1 MAEESLKIVLTADNK
16 QAIAAMK
23 ETILAMHGVEKSA
36 GNTGKGVKKLGT
48 DFTGVSRV
56 IQDLPFGFMAIQN
69 NLTQL
74 LPAAGAAGLAL
85 SALMAGIQ
93 FAQVGLTYWTRG
105 VKEADEAMSA
115 STKALTELNVQLQN
129 SKNDFAAVRAGVL
142 SKKEALDRY
151 NDTLGKS
158 VGYAKSIEEA
168 EALMVKNTATVVQ
181 AMNLRT
187 QAQLFQA
194 KSAELTAKLTTGETY
209 NLSLMEQAVVGLK
222 ASLGGLGNVMKV
234 AGQEMS
240 TRFTDANAQIKQF
253 DKLSQEALTKAIGL
267 EKGLAG
273 SRTKP
278 GGGGVTDKQIN
289 AYVKA
294 QKELEYYN
302 RLLVEQSAINRL
314 RANMAGKD
322 TATVSTGGINLP
334 QQKDLNNLQLTIN
347 SNNTL
352 NKVLA
357 EQAMALNMVKLKKD
371 EAFAADTANYLT
383 QSITNM
389 FNAMINGQSIGTAL
403 GDMFKRLAVDI
414 AMASAKAAIFQG
426 IMSVLTAPLSTG
438 AKAGQAVAGAMG
450 FAGGGGGKKG
460 GGFLSLLGKLLG
472 FSEGGT
478 VSGPKSGY
486 PVMLHGT
493 EHIVRPDQMRSIIA
507 SASQMG
513 GGNSRVVVEGRI
525 SGNDI
530 FISQKRTSTFRALTT

>member
-1 MAEESLKIVLTADNK
+1 MAPEKLEILISADNK
-16 QAIAAMK
+16 KAIAAMK
-23 ETILAMHGVEKSA
+23 ETILAMHGVESA
-36 GNTGKGVKKLGT
+36 SKGAGGATQKLGK

-56 IQDLPFGFMAIQN
+56 IQDLPYGFNAISN

-74 LPAAGAAGLAL
+74 VPAAGAAGLAF
-85 SALMAGIQ
+85 SALVAGLS
-93 FAQVGLTYWTRG
+93 FAQIGLANWTRG
-105 VKEADEAMSA
+105 SKDASDAMSA
-115 STKALTELNVQLQN
+115 QTKSITDFNIKVYDVKDAFN
-129 SKNDFAAVRAGVL
+129 SARAGVL
-142 SKKEALDRY
+142 SKKEALDKY
-151 NDTLGKS
+151 NESLGDS
-158 VGYAKSIEEA
+158 IGYANSIAEA
-168 EALMVKNTATVVQ
+168 EDLMVKNTATVIK
-181 AMNLRT
+181 AMQLRT
-187 QAQLFQA
+187 QANVYQA
-194 KSAELTAKLTTGETY
+194 KAAELNAKLISGEMFDFDKNWGESAMLAIKNFVKGQ
-209 NLSLMEQAVVGLK
+209 NLSQMVTEDVNN
-222 ASLGGLGNVMKV
+222 S
-234 AGQEMS
+234 
-240 TRFTDANAQIKQF
+240 
-253 DKLSQEALTKAIGL
+253 LSQQNKLLDSANKLNEEAIKL
-267 EKGLAG
+267 EKTLAG

-278 GGGGVTDKQIN
+278 GGGGDTTKAEIE
-289 AYVKA
+289 AYLKA
-294 QKELEYYN
+294 QKELQYYN
-302 RLLVEQSAINRL
+302 RLLIEQSAITKL

-334 QQKDLNNLQLTIN
+334 QQKDLTNLQLTIN

-478 VSGPKSGY
+478 VSGPRSGY

-513 GGNSRVVVEGRI
+513 GGNSRVVVEGVVR
-525 SGNDI
+525 GNDI
-530 FISQKRTSTFRALTT
+530 WLSQSRTNTFRALSA

>member
-16 QAIAAMK
+16 QAIAAIK
-23 ETILAMHGVEKSA
+23 ETILSLDGVEKSA

-194 KSAELTAKLTTGETY
+194 RSAELTAKLTTGEIY
-209 NLSLMEQAVVGLK
+209 NLSLMDQALIGIK

-278 GGGGVTDKQIN
+278 GGGDVTDKQIN

-334 QQKDLNNLQLTIN
+334 QQKDLTNLQLTIN

-414 AMASAKAAIFQG
+414 AMAAAKAAIFQG
-426 IMSVLTAPLSTG
+426 IMSALTAPVSAG

-460 GGFLSLLGKLLG
+460 GGFLALLGKLLG

-478 VSGPKSGY
+478 VSGPRSGY

-513 GGNSRVVVEGRI
+513 GGNSRVVVEGVVR
-525 SGNDI
+525 GNDI
-530 FISQKRTSTFRALTT
+530 WLSQSRTNTFRALTT

>member
-16 QAIAAMK
+16 QAIAAIK
-23 ETILAMHGVEKSA
+23 ETILSLDGVEKAA
-36 GNTGKGVKKLGT
+36 GNSGKGVKKLGT
-48 DFTGVSRV
+48 DFTGMSRV
-56 IQDLPFGFMAIQN
+56 IQDLPYGFNAISN

-74 LPAAGAAGLAL
+74 VPAAGAAGLAF
-85 SALMAGIQ
+85 SALVAGLS
-93 FAQVGLTYWTRG
+93 FAQIGLANWTRG
-105 VKEADEAMSA
+105 SKDASDAMSA
-115 STKALTELNVQLQN
+115 QTKSITDFNIKVYDVKDAFN
-129 SKNDFAAVRAGVL
+129 SARAGVL
-142 SKKEALDRY
+142 SKKEALDKY
-151 NDTLGKS
+151 NESLGDS
-158 VGYAKSIEEA
+158 IGYANSIAEA
-168 EALMVKNTATVVQ
+168 EDLMVKNTATVIK
-181 AMNLRT
+181 AMQLRT
-187 QAQLFQA
+187 QANVYQA
-194 KSAELTAKLTTGETY
+194 KAAELNAKLISGE
-209 NLSLMEQAVVGLK
+209 M
-222 ASLGGLGNVMKV
+222 
-234 AGQEMS
+234 
-240 TRFTDANAQIKQF
+240 FDF
-253 DKLSQEALTKAIGL
+253 DKNWGESAMLAIKNFVKGQNLAQMVTEDVNNSLSQQNKLLDSANKLNEEAIKL
-267 EKGLAG
+267 EKTLAG

-278 GGGGVTDKQIN
+278 GGGGDTTKAEIE
-289 AYVKA
+289 AYLKA

-322 TATVSTGGINLP
+322 TGVVSTGGINLP
-334 QQKDLNNLQLTIN
+334 QQKDLTNLQLTIN

-478 VSGPKSGY
+478 VSGPRSGY

-513 GGNSRVVVEGRI
+513 GGNSRVVVEGVVR
-525 SGNDI
+525 GNDI
-530 FISQKRTSTFRALTT
+530 WLSQSRTNTFRALSA

>member
-1 MAEESLKIVLTADNK
+1 MAPEKLEILISADNK
-16 QAIAAMK
+16 KAIAAIK
-23 ETILAMHGVEKSA
+23 ETILSLDGVEKASKGA
-36 GNTGKGVKKLGT
+36 GGATQKMGK
-48 DFTGVSRV
+48 DFTGLSRV
-56 IQDLPFGFMAIQN
+56 IQDLPYGFNAISN

-74 LPAAGAAGLAL
+74 VPAAGAAGLAF
-85 SALMAGIQ
+85 SALVAGLS
-93 FAQVGLTYWTRG
+93 FAQIGLANWTRG
-105 VKEADEAMSA
+105 SKDASDAMSA
-115 STKALTELNVQLQN
+115 QTKSITDFNIKVYDA
-129 SKNDFAAVRAGVL
+129 KNAFQAARAGVI
-142 SKKEALDRY
+142 SKKEALDKY
-151 NDTLGKS
+151 NETLGS
-158 VGYAKSIEEA
+158 TIGYAKTNNEA
-168 EALMVKNTATVVQ
+168 EELMVKNTPTVIK
-181 AMNLRT
+181 AMQLRT
-187 QAQLFQA
+187 QASVYQA
-194 KSAELTAKLTTGETY
+194 KAAELNAKLVSGEMFDFDKSWGESAMLAIKNFVKGQ
-209 NLSLMEQAVVGLK
+209 NLSQMVTEDVNN
-222 ASLGGLGNVMKV
+222 S
-234 AGQEMS
+234 
-240 TRFTDANAQIKQF
+240 
-253 DKLSQEALTKAIGL
+253 LSQQNKLLDSANKLNEEAIKL
-267 EKGLAG
+267 EKTLAG

-334 QQKDLNNLQLTIN
+334 QQKDLTNLQLTIN

-426 IMSVLTAPLSTG
+426 IMSVLTAPVSAG

-478 VSGPKSGY
+478 VTGPRSGY

-513 GGNSRVVVEGRI
+513 GGNSRVVVEGVVR
-525 SGNDI
+525 GNDI
-530 FISQKRTSTFRALTT
+530 WLSQSRTNTFRALTT